1 MEITQI
7 IVICFI
13 GVIMIAILGQ
23 NNKEYGTYIR
33 IVIGV
38 IVFAAIFMK
47 LASVAEQFTSIINK
61 TNLSSTYVGIILK
74 IIGIAYLSEF
84 GSQICKDASE
94 TAFATKIEFA
104 GKILIMLIAMPIIT
118 AILDEVSNFF
128 V

>member
-13 GVIMIAILGQ
+13 GVVMISILGKD
-23 NNKEYGTYIR
+23 NKEYGTYIR

-47 LASVAEQFTSIINK
+47 LASIAEMFMNIINK
-61 TNLSSTYVGIILK
+61 TNLSSTYIEVILK

-84 GSQICKDASE
+84 GSQICKDANEAS
-94 TAFATKIEFA
+94 FATKIEFT
-104 GKILIMLIAMPIIT
+104 GKILIMVIAMPIMT